1 MLNSLVSLRDDIF
14 FPLEQQFDK
23 FFRDFFSDRS
33 VLDRVRAS
41 GGYPKVD
48 LVQENDEFVVKAAV
62 PGVDPKSLNIE
73 VIPEGLLR
81 ISGQTAEEYHSPQ
94 NSNFYVRE
102 LRMTRFSREF
112 SLPDF
117 IEGDPHA
124 KIKDGLLTLR
134 WKCKPKV
141 PEKSKIRNIKVDIE

>member
-1 MLNSLVSLRDDIF
+1 MIPVLASLRDDVF

-33 VLDRVRAS
+33 VLDRVKSS

-48 LVQENDEFVVKAAV
+48 MVEENNEFVVKAAV
-62 PGVDPKSLNIE
+62 PGVDPKAVNVE
-73 VIPEGLLR
+73 VLPEGVLR
-81 ISGQTAEEYHSPQ
+81 ISGQTSEEFRSPQ

-117 IEGDPHA
+117 IEGDPQA
-124 KIKDGLLTLR
+124 KIRDGLLTLK
-134 WKCKPKV
+134 WQCKKKEADQPKV
-141 PEKSKIRNIKVDIE
+141 KHIKIDVE